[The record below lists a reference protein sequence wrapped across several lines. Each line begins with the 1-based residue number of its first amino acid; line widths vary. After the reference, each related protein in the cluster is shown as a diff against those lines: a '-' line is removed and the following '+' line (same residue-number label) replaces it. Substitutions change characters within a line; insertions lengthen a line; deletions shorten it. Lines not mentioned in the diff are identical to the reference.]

1 MAQCMFSHLHNKIL
15 KSVCC
20 FVFVLSFQLYNIL
33 DCMPAILELL
43 IVRAFC
49 LLNYW
54 FRASED
60 TALETLSGKGAQTK
74 VFFYSNHYC

>member
-1 MAQCMFSHLHNKIL
+1 
-15 KSVCC
+15 
-20 FVFVLSFQLYNIL
+20 
-33 DCMPAILELL
+33 MPAILELL

-74 VFFYSNHYC
+74 VFFYSNHYCWFLHLANGTMGHAHCFIGMVPTIVIYSIHSKL